1 MITDAIIEFFLSPV
15 FYLIENIGL
24 PEIEPI
30 VIPEFAFGVLIN
42 ILSPLGY
49 FFPMD
54 IICTFL
60 AFSFALDNFNIFWS
74 LILRIKSF
82 TSIHSWL

>member
-15 FYLIENIGL
+15 FYLIENVGL
-24 PEIEPI
+24 PEIESI
-30 VIPEFAFGVLIN
+30 VIPEGVFEVLIG

-49 FFPMD
+49 FLPMD

-60 AFSFALDNFNIFWS
+60 AFSFTLDNFNIFWA

-82 TSIHSWL
+82 ASIHSWI